1 MMKLWVI
8 TLIAVLASLNIT
20 CLGKSAQQWKGRV
33 IYQLLTDRFNN
44 PGDNNY
50 CTGHGYC
57 GGTFQGVIQKLDYLS
72 GLGINAIWISP
83 VVEQTDGG
91 YHGYWAKNL
100 NAINSHFGS
109 ADDLKQLVQ
118 KCHEKDIWVMVD
130 VVANHM
136 GYPPGCPGCSRDD
149 DTNFNGI
156 SPFNDGAHYHSY
168 CQITDWS
175 NQGQVEYCRLADLPD
190 LNQDNQWVR
199 DQLKSWISNL
209 VKTYDFDGIR
219 IDTIPEVK
227 GDFWKEFGD
236 AAGVFQ
242 IGEVD
247 NGDPAYV
254 GPYQNYLTATLNYPF
269 YWTFQDVFGNKKSMK
284 AITNRLSEES
294 QHFRDLSVLGGFVDN
309 HDNARF
315 LHQNSDW
322 TALKNA
328 LAYTLMAQWVPIVYY
343 GSEQAYNGGNDPD
356 NRNSLWPNFKTD
368 HDMYLFIAA
377 ICNFRK
383 TLDSSFHES
392 KQNEKW
398 ADDSFYAYTRGTN
411 QEVLV
416 ATTNQGSGSDQQR
429 TIPSLPY
436 SDGQV
441 LTNVVDHSDTVTAH
455 GGSIA
460 VHITNGQPK
469 VYTVNKVN

>member
-1 MMKLWVI
+1 MKFAVAL
-8 TLIAVLASLNIT
+8 AVLC
-20 CLGKSAQQWKGRV
+20 CLQALQRAEGKNAQEWKGRV

-44 PGDNNY
+44 PNSNNY
-50 CTGHGYC
+50 CRGGGYC
-57 GGTFQGVIQKLDYLS
+57 GGTFQGVIAKLDYLH
-72 GLGINAIWISP
+72 GLGVNAIWISP
-83 VVEQTDGG
+83 VIEQTDGG
-91 YHGYWAKNL
+91 YHGYWAKNI

-109 ADDLKQLVQ
+109 SDDLKQLVQ

-136 GYPPGCPGCSRDD
+136 GYPPGCPGCSHNQDLD
-149 DTNFNGI
+149 FSSL
-156 SPFNDGAHYHSY
+156 SPFNSADHYHSY
-168 CQITDWS
+168 CQIQDWGNS
-175 NQGQVEYCRLADLPD
+175 QQVEYCRLADLPD

-199 DQLKSWISNL
+199 EQLKNWIKNL
-209 VKTYDFDGIR
+209 VQTYDFDGIR

-227 GDFWKEFGD
+227 GPFWKEFGD

-269 YWTFQDVFGNKKSMK
+269 FWTFSDVFGQKKSMK
-284 AITNRLSEES
+284 EISNRIAQER
-294 QHFRDLSVLGGFVDN
+294 QHFKDLSVLGGFIDN

-315 LHQNSDW
+315 LHGNKDW

-343 GSEQAYNGGNDPD
+343 GTEQAYAGGNDPD
-356 NRNSLWPNFKTD
+356 NRDSLWPNYNTD
-368 HDMYLFIAA
+368 HEMYKFIAS
-377 ICNFRK
+377 ICKFRNK
-383 TLDSSFHES
+383 LSSGFHGS
-392 KQNEKW
+392 AQNEKW
-398 ADDSFYAYTRGTN
+398 ADDSFYAFTRGAN

-429 TIPSLPY
+429 HIPNLSY
-436 SDGQV
+436 RDGQV
-441 LTNVVDHSDTVTAH
+441 LTNVIDPNDKVTAQ
-455 GGSIA
+455 GGYVT

-469 VYTVNKVN
+469 VYTTESI